1 MKYFNLKKGHIK
13 KRIRLYNFLFDSIAF
28 FFAVVLVSML
38 LKNHIERESLKYFL
52 IPLYYVYY
60 FVFESTSGQTI
71 GKMITK
77 TKVVSVNHSQRVG
90 MLNIF
95 WRTISRLIP
104 IDVFSYLFSNRGI
117 HDILSQTQLKKL

>member
-1 MKYFNLKKGHIK
+1 M
-13 KRIRLYNFLFDSIAF
+13 
-28 FFAVVLVSML
+28 
-38 LKNHIERESLKYFL
+38 